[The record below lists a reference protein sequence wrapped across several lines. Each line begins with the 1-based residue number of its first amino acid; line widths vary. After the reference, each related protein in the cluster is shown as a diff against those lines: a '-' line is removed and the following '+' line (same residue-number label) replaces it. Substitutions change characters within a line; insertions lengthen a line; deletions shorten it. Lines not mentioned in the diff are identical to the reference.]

1 MSVGGPCGCSSYVR
15 LDGFMTSAVG
25 QHVLHLQRAGC
36 LDLREKTM
44 MAEMVVEA
52 VSRHD
57 DSVVIKMIWYLM
69 TDYGPA

>member
-1 MSVGGPCGCSSYVR
+1 
-15 LDGFMTSAVG
+15 MTSAVG

-44 MAEMVVEA
+44 MAEMVVVA